1 MKKIIYSFI
10 FVFFIALA
18 LFGGRYQAI
27 SYSNDTMERQKIYM
41 NTYNSV
47 GIFRMNSYIST
58 NIANQNFD
66 AAKCEADR
74 EAFRT
79 FTDIQICLSSIK
91 CKSIISEVVQAV
103 APELLSPD
111 SEKFKY
117 YKNFKQCK
125 PYLDR

>member
-1 MKKIIYSFI
+1 MKKIIYSCL
-10 FVFFIALA
+10 FVFIIALA
-18 LFGGRYQAI
+18 FFGGRYQAI
-27 SYSNDTMERQKIYM
+27 SYSNDTLERQKIYM

-47 GIFRMNSYIST
+47 EIYRMNSYIAS

-74 EAFRT
+74 EASRT
-79 FTDIQICLSSIK
+79 FTDIQTCLSSDK
-91 CKSIISEVVQAV
+91 CKSIIIKVAQVV
-103 APELLSPD
+103 APELLQPEN
-111 SEKFKY
+111 EKFKY